1 MIYIYILTS
10 ILLIISFFS
19 NKNKTIKALKIAW
32 KKFLKIMPAFGKML
46 ILVSI
51 VLYILPDE
59 VMLKY
64 LGNKNIFL
72 GTILAALLG
81 SLTMMPGFIAFPL
94 CGILVE
100 KGVSY
105 MAIASFSTS
114 LMMVGIL
121 TYPVESEYF
130 GKKLTIVRNI
140 VSLIIALIIAVIV
153 GLLYGEMT
161 I

>member
-10 ILLIISFFS
+10 ILLIISLFS

>member
-10 ILLIISFFS
+10 ILLIISLFS
-19 NKNKTIKALKIAW
+19 NKHKTIKALKIAW

>member
-10 ILLIISFFS
+10 ILLIISLFS
-19 NKNKTIKALKIAW
+19 NKDKTVKALKIAW

-153 GLLYGEMT
+153 GLIYGEMT